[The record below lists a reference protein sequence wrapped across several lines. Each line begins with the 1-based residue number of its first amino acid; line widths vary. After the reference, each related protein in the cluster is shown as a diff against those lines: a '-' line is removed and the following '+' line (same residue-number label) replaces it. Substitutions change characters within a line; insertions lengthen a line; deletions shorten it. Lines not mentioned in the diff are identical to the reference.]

1 MQRMQNVL
9 TDSGHTHLILE
20 VLPDA
25 VDEPGDGGVQEG
37 SVRDTHL
44 IPARRGVDGG
54 GGGGDGGD
62 GGCVCVCVCVFVC
75 VCVRVSVLASH
86 AELCMVIE
94 GTLLYQWTA
103 LTSCAKKMQ
112 GRILKVNCSA
122 PSERT
127 TLLLLLL

>member
-62 GGCVCVCVCVFVC
+62 GGCVCVCVCVCLCVC
-75 VCVRVSVLASH
+75 VCVCQSWPA
-86 AELCMVIE
+86 
-94 GTLLYQWTA
+94 TQ
-103 LTSCAKKMQ
+103 SCAWS
-112 GRILKVNCSA
+112 LKAHCSI
-122 PSERT
+122 SGQH
-127 TLLLLLL
+127 

>member
-1 MQRMQNVL
+1 VTVAFKRVPCATPISYLLVVVL
-9 TDSGHTHLILE
+9 M
-20 VLPDA
+20 V
-25 VDEPGDGGVQEG
+25 VV
-37 SVRDTHL
+37 V
-44 IPARRGVDGG
+44 VVMVVMVV
-54 GGGGDGGD
+54 
-62 GGCVCVCVCVFVC
+62 VCVCVCVFVC